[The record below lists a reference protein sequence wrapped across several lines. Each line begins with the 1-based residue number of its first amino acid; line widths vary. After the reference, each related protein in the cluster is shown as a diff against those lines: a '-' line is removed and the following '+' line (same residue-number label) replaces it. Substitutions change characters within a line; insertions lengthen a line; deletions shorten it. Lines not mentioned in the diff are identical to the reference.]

1 MKIIISAFLFF
12 SLLIN
17 SYQALSSNFET
28 KEVKWSDLRKL
39 NYKTGE
45 MPESLREL
53 IGKSIKIP
61 GFAVPLEGDDGF
73 EYIDEFLLV
82 PYFGACIHVPPPPPN
97 QVIPV
102 ILDEPVHFEVISFAI
117 WITGILEIGDY
128 FLEGG
133 SDVFGQMRYDTETSY
148 LIRGLSVEEYDYQAN
163 MQTD

>member
-1 MKIIISAFLFF
+1 MKIIIPVILLFSF
-12 SLLIN
+12 LIN
-17 SYQALSSNFET
+17 SSLAYSSNFKTLEIT
-28 KEVKWSDLRKL
+28 WSELRKL

-45 MPESLREL
+45 MPNSLSRL

-97 QVIPV
+97 QVIHV
-102 ILDEPVHFEVISFAI
+102 ILDEPVYFEVISFAI

-128 FLEGG
+128 FIEGG
-133 SDVFGQMRYDTETSY
+133 SDDYGQMRYDTETSY
-148 LIRGLSVEEYDYQAN
+148 LIRGLSVKEYD
-163 MQTD
+163 

>member
-1 MKIIISAFLFF
+1 MKIIISLFLFF
-12 SLLIN
+12 SLLAN
-17 SYQALSSNFET
+17 SYLAFSSNFET
-28 KEVKWSDLRKL
+28 KEITWSDLRKL

-45 MPESLREL
+45 MPESLRQL
-53 IGKSIKIP
+53 VGKSIKIP

-73 EYIDEFLLV
+73 EYIEEFLLV

-97 QVIPV
+97 QVIHV

-133 SDVFGQMRYDTETSY
+133 SDDYGQMRFDTETSY
-148 LIRGLSVEEYDYQAN
+148 LMRGLSVEEYD
-163 MQTD
+163 